1 MWKLRIIIKKKR
13 ISKMKKLKPIHPGEF
28 LLKEFLEPMGISQNK
43 LAREIKVDPRR
54 INEICLKKR
63 AISADTALRLGLY
76 FGTSPE
82 LWLNFQKGYE
92 LDCARLS
99 EEDELKLQIKLC
111 PQLMHSFA

>member
-1 MWKLRIIIKKKR
+1 
-13 ISKMKKLKPIHPGEF
+13 MKKLKPIHPGEF

-54 INEICLKKR
+54 INEICLNKR
-63 AISADTALRLGLY
+63 AVSADTALRLGLY

-92 LDCARLS
+92 LDCARLA
-99 EEDELKLQIKLC
+99 EGHELKQQIKLC
-111 PQLMHSFA
+111 PQLAHSFA